1 MPFLYRQNGSDTS
14 RKVVFRNV
22 KIESLL
28 HFSSSY
34 IPGLL
39 VFDVEVPADQ
49 GLFVL
54 SLRRN
59 GVAITS

>member
-1 MPFLYRQNGSDTS
+1 MS

-28 HFSSSY
+28 HFSSLCTP
-34 IPGLL
+34 ILL
-39 VFDVEVPADQ
+39 VFYVEAPADQ

>member
-1 MPFLYRQNGSDTS
+1 MS